1 MKAFV
6 TGGTG
11 FIGSHIIDHLIRK
24 GFQVRALVRNSSNTA
39 RLMNRGIEF
48 VYGDVLDRSSLKK
61 HIGDIDLVFSAF
73 GILGQWGM
81 PEETYRDINTKGVKN
96 LIESCLDSGIK
107 QFIHISSAGVLGPL
121 PDGVVADES
130 FPYNPSNIY
139 EETKCEA
146 EKEIIGF
153 AKREGLPF
161 TVIRPEFVYGPGD
174 IHVLGLFKAV
184 QAGKFFILG
193 NGRSLLHPTYID
205 DLIQGISLCTDN
217 KAAIGKV
224 YLITGENPIPV
235 EDLATTIAEE
245 LGVSLPKIKIPL
257 VVANIAAVL
266 FEWGTKVA
274 DYEPLLTM
282 SRVRFFTENRS
293 FSCKK
298 AGDELGYVPQVS
310 VKDGVRRT
318 VRWYRD
324 NGYL

>member
-11 FIGSHIIDHLIRK
+11 FIGSHIIDNLIRK
-24 GFQVRALVRNSSNTA
+24 GIQVRALIRNSSNTE

-48 VYGDVLDRSSLKK
+48 VYGDVLDSSSLKK
-61 HIGDIDLVFSAF
+61 YMDGIDLVFSAF

-81 PEETYRDINTKGVKN
+81 PEKTYRNINTKGVKN
-96 LIESCLDSGIK
+96 LIESCLESGIK
-107 QFIHISSAGVLGPL
+107 QFIHVSSAGVLGPL

-130 FPYNPSNIY
+130 FPYNPSNLY

-146 EKEIIGF
+146 EKEIISS
-153 AKREGLPF
+153 AKKEGLPV
-161 TVIRPEFVYGPGD
+161 TIVRPEFVYGPGD

-184 QAGKFFILG
+184 QTGKFFILG
-193 NGRSLLHPTYID
+193 DGRSLLHPTYID

-217 KAAIGKV
+217 KAAVGKTF
-224 YLITGENPIPV
+224 LITGENPISV
-235 EDLATTIAEE
+235 EDLAKTIAEE

-257 VVANIAAVL
+257 FIANIAAVL

-274 DYEPLLTM
+274 DYEPLLTI
-282 SRVRFFTENRS
+282 SRVKFFTENRS
-293 FSCKK
+293 FSCRK
-298 AGDELGYVPQVS
+298 AGDELGYVPRVGF
-310 VKDGVRRT
+310 KEGVRRT

>member
-6 TGGTG
+6 TGATG
-11 FIGSHIIDHLIRK
+11 FIGSHIIDDLIRR
-24 GFQVRALVRNSSNTA
+24 GIQVRALVRNSSNTA

-48 VYGDVLDRSSLKK
+48 VYGDVLNSASLKK
-61 HIGDIDLVFSAF
+61 HLDDIDLVFSAF

-81 PEETYRDINTKGVKN
+81 PEETYRNINIKGVRN
-96 LIESCLDSGIK
+96 LIESCLDSRIK

-121 PDGVVADES
+121 HDGVVADES
-130 FPYNPSNIY
+130 FPYNPSNLY

-146 EKEIIGF
+146 EKEIISF
-153 AKREGLPF
+153 ADKESIPV
-161 TVIRPEFVYGPGD
+161 TIVRPEFVYGPGD

-217 KAAIGKV
+217 KAAVGKTF
-224 YLITGENPIPV
+224 LITGEDPISV
-235 EDLATTIAEE
+235 EDLAKTIADE
-245 LGVSLPKIKIPL
+245 LGVSLPKMKIPL
-257 VVANIAAVL
+257 LVANIAAVL
-266 FEWGTKVA
+266 FEWGTKVVN
-274 DYEPLLTM
+274 YEPLLTI
-282 SRVRFFTENRS
+282 SRVKFFTENRA
-293 FSCKK
+293 FSCRK
-298 AGDELGYVPQVS
+298 AGNELGYVPRIGF
-310 VKDGVRRT
+310 KEGVRRT

>member
-6 TGGTG
+6 TGATG
-11 FIGSHIIDHLIRK
+11 FIGSHIIDNLIRK
-24 GFQVRALVRNSSNTA
+24 GIQVRALVRNNSNTV

-121 PDGVVADES
+121 PQGVVADES

-146 EKEIIGF
+146 EKEIISF

-184 QAGKFFILG
+184 KVGKFFILG

-205 DLIQGISLCTDN
+205 DLVQGISLCIDN
-217 KAAIGKV
+217 KAAIGKIF
-224 YLITGENPIPV
+224 LITGEHPISV
-235 EDLATTIAEE
+235 EDLAKTIADE

-257 VVANIAAVL
+257 FVANIAAVL

-274 DYEPLLTM
+274 GYEPLLTI
-282 SRVRFFTENRS
+282 SRVKFFTENRS
-293 FSCKK
+293 FSCRK
-298 AGDELGYVPQVS
+298 AADELGYVPRVNFRE
-310 VKDGVRRT
+310 GVRRT

>member
-11 FIGSHIIDHLIRK
+11 FIGSHIIDNLIRK
-24 GFQVRALVRNSSNTA
+24 GIQIKALVRNNSNTS

-48 VYGDVLDRSSLKK
+48 VYSDILDSSSLKK
-61 HIGDIDLVFSAF
+61 NIGDVDLVFSAF

-81 PEETYRDINTKGVKN
+81 PEQTYRNINTKGVRN
-96 LIESCLDSGIK
+96 LIESCLNSGIR

-130 FPYNPSNIY
+130 FPFNPSNIY

-146 EKEIIGF
+146 EKEIISF
-153 AKREGLPF
+153 AKKEGLPV
-161 TVIRPEFVYGPGD
+161 TIVRPEFVYGPGD

-205 DLIQGISLCTDN
+205 DLMQGINLCIDN
-217 KAAIGKV
+217 KTAIGKTF
-224 YLITGENPIPV
+224 LITGENPISV
-235 EDLATTIAEE
+235 EDLAKTIAEE

-266 FEWGTKVA
+266 FELGTKVA
-274 DYEPLLTM
+274 NYEPLLTI
-282 SRVRFFTENRS
+282 SRVRFFSENRS
-293 FSCKK
+293 FSCRK
-298 AGDELGYVPQVS
+298 AGVELGYVPRVS
-310 VKDGVRRT
+310 FKEGVRRT